1 LVPASSMSKV
11 SPGSVVYTYYR
22 PHDES
27 SVAIAVPPS

>member
-1 LVPASSMSKV
+1 MSKV

-22 PHDES
+22 SHDES